1 MERGTSL
8 EEAKKIF
15 GKGLIGPDELLRF
28 SKQMG
33 IKASAKKIP
42 IIPYSPL
49 ELRKYSEDYLLVLG
63 TSTMSSG
70 DPLSLLSLRAHFGV
84 DPDVFEPCFYNQDWY
99 LKENFMTDPLT
110 DEWYMVR
117 KSVFQNTRAQNPE
130 QISAEFK
137 LPSAVQCA
145 YAFFMNYFSTSEY
158 LWEHDFVW
166 CNDKDHNGDK
176 IYVGKYNDLTGLN
189 KNGFSIH
196 RHLALR
202 QWYGFIDTI

>member
-15 GKGLIGPDELLRF
+15 GKDFIGPDELLKY

-33 IKASAKKIP
+33 IKTPAKIP
-42 IIPYSPL
+42 NVPYSPS
-49 ELRKYSEDYLLVLG
+49 ELRKRSEDYLLVLG
-63 TSTMSSG
+63 SSTMSSG
-70 DPLSLLSLRAHFGV
+70 DPLSLLSLRTHFGV

-99 LKENFMTDPLT
+99 LKEKFMTDPLT
-110 DEWYMVR
+110 DEWYIVR

-130 QISAEFK
+130 QISAELK

-145 YAFFMNYFSTSEY
+145 YAFFMNCFNTGEY

-166 CNDKDHNGDK
+166 CRDKDHNGDR
-176 IYVGKYNDLTGLN
+176 IYVGKYHDIAGIN

>member
-33 IKASAKKIP
+33 IKASAKKIS
-42 IIPYSPL
+42 IIPYSPS

-63 TSTMSSG
+63 TSTMTSG
-70 DPLSLLSLRAHFGV
+70 DPLSLLSLRAHFGF

-145 YAFFMNYFSTSEY
+145 YAFFMNCFNTSEY

-166 CNDKDHNGDK
+166 CNDKDHNGDR

>member
-15 GKGLIGPDELLRF
+15 GKALIGPDELLKF

-33 IKASAKKIP
+33 VKTPAKSP
-42 IIPYSPL
+42 IIPYELS
-49 ELRKYSEDYLLVLG
+49 ELRKYSEDYFLILG

-70 DPLSLLSLRAHFGV
+70 DPLSLLSLRAYFGV
-84 DPDVFEPCFYNQDWY
+84 DPDVYEPCFYNQDWY
-99 LKENFMTDPLT
+99 LKEKFMTDTLT
-110 DEWYMVR
+110 DSWYLIR
-117 KSVFQNTRAQNPE
+117 RSVFQNTRAQNPE
-130 QISAEFK
+130 QINVQLK

-145 YAFFMNYFSTSEY
+145 YAFFMNHFNTGEY

-166 CNDKDHNGDK
+166 CNDKDHNGDR
-176 IYVGKYNDLTGLN
+176 IYVGKYHDITGIN

-202 QWYGFIDTI
+202 PWYGFIDTL